1 MNRLLERQI
10 RKYLEGVDITTPQF
24 QSFLQAINDAYDSEE
39 TDRELMNRSMDI
51 SSKEM
56 SNLYQRQEEEGNTNK
71 EAIRIL
77 KEAVN
82 SSLTPNAYTEYVL
95 DGDSQEEVIRLAHFL
110 SDLVKKYQQNVN
122 ELTEQKYHSD
132 ILSHELQTF
141 KFAVDDAADF
151 ITFFDDSMKITYANK
166 AAISQIGLGD
176 IVGKSVD
183 EVFLSFAPK
192 TEVDTLINSIVN
204 GSDKFSMDMT
214 FPGELGEPAIFEI
227 ITTIVRDVSNRK
239 IAVTIGRDITK
250 ERTLEREKDEFVS
263 VASHELRTPMTIIR
277 GSIDLL
283 QRESFGAVNDKQR
296 EILGKISTSTKT
308 LLDLINDMLDLSKL
322 EAGQLD
328 IDLSD
333 ESVSELI
340 NKSLEKIRTL
350 YNNKGIALG
359 YNGIDTNIKTDPD
372 KFDRILQN
380 LLSNSYKFTPSGG
393 SVVVTSSIDKEANTV
408 TICVSDTGIGIP
420 ATALDGL
427 FRKFSQ
433 VDNYLQR
440 QSGGTGLGLAIC
452 KQLVSKLGGKIW
464 AISSPGAG
472 SKFSFTMP
480 ISDSDSNN
488 TSDNNVNPV

>member
-10 RKYLEGVDITTPQF
+10 KKYLEGIDITTPQF
-24 QSFLQAINDAYDSEE
+24 QDFLTAISDAYNSEE
-39 TDRELMNRSMDI
+39 SDRALMNRSMDI

-56 SNLYQRQEEEGNTNK
+56 ADLYQRQEEEGNTNK

-82 SSLTPNAYTEYVL
+82 ASLTPNSYTEYVM
-95 DGDSQEEVIRLAHFL
+95 DGDPQEEVIRLAHFL

-151 ITFFDDSMKITYANK
+151 IAFFDDSMKIVYANK
-166 AAISQIGLGD
+166 AALAQIGLGD
-176 IVGKSVD
+176 IVGKSVN

-192 TEVDTLINSIVN
+192 SEVETLIDNIVN

-214 FPGELGEPAIFEI
+214 FPGELGEPAVFEI
-227 ITTIVRDVSNRK
+227 VTTIVRDVSNRK

-250 ERTLEREKDEFVS
+250 ERTLESEKDEFVS

-283 QRESFGAVNDKQR
+283 QRESFGPVNDKQS
-296 EILGKISTSTKT
+296 EILGKISNNTKT
-308 LLDLINDMLDLSKL
+308 LIDLINDMLDLSKL
-322 EAGQLD
+322 EANQLNID
-328 IDLSD
+328 ISDNSINDL
-333 ESVSELI
+333 V
-340 NKSLEKIRTL
+340 NNSLDKIRVL
-350 YNNKGIALG
+350 YNSKGIALG
-359 YNGIDTNIKTDPD
+359 FNGIDAKIKTDPE

-393 SVVVTSSIDKEANTV
+393 SVVVTSSIDKESRTATISV
-408 TICVSDTGIGIP
+408 TDTGIGIP
-420 ATALDGL
+420 NAALDTL
-427 FRKFSQ
+427 FKKFSQ

-472 SKFSFTMP
+472 SKFCFTMP
-480 ISDSDSNN
+480 MSDDDSNN
-488 TSDNNVNPV
+488 NSDNNADSV